1 VDFVLTL
8 TAAAGASAVEL
19 LEALAI
25 VLAVGVTRGFRNAL
39 TGALAAAIGVVTLC
53 LIVGPALRAGAE
65 VAVLR
70 VIVGSALL
78 LVGLEWLR
86 KGVLRVAGRRRRA
99 SSHHEFVEAR
109 DAAATLPRASGGRDW
124 AARGLAFQ
132 GVFLESIEVGLIV
145 LALGAAPGRLA
156 PAVLGSAAAL
166 VLVSGAGIALK
177 EPLQALPET
186 QIKLG
191 MGIALTAFGTY
202 FTAEGLHAHWPL
214 PELAPLYL
222 AGLFALTAW
231 GAVRRL
237 ERTSPAPEATWPR
250 C

>member
-1 VDFVLTL
+1 MNFALTL
-8 TAAAGASAVEL
+8 AASAGASAVEL

-39 TGALAAAIGVVTLC
+39 TGAVTAAVGVLALC
-53 LIVGPALRAGAE
+53 LVLGPALRAAAGI
-65 VAVLR
+65 AVLR

-78 LVGLEWLR
+78 LFGLEWLR

-99 SSHHEFVEAR
+99 SSYHEFLEAR
-109 DAAATLPRASGGRDW
+109 DEAAALPSASIGRDW

-132 GVFLESIEVGLIV
+132 GVFLEGLEVGLIV

-156 PAVLGSAAAL
+156 PAVLGAAVAVLL
-166 VLVSGAGIALK
+166 VAGAGIALK
-177 EPLQALPET
+177 EPLQRLPET

-191 MGIALTAFGTY
+191 MGVALTAFGTY

-214 PELAPLYL
+214 AELAPVYL
-222 AGLFALTAW
+222 AGLFAATAW
-231 GAVRRL
+231 LAVRRL
-237 ERTSPAPEATWPR
+237 ERTAPASEAT
-250 C
+250 

>member
-1 VDFVLTL
+1 VNFAMTL

-39 TGALAAAIGVVTLC
+39 TGAFAAALGVVTLC
-53 LIVGPALRAGAE
+53 LVLGPALRAGAGIS
-65 VAVLR
+65 VLR
-70 VIVGSALL
+70 VIVGGALL
-78 LVGLEWLR
+78 LFGLEWLR

-99 SSHHEFVEAR
+99 SSYHEFVEAR
-109 DAAATLPRASGGRDW
+109 DAAAALPSTAGGPDW

-132 GVFLESIEVGLIV
+132 GVFLEGLEVGLIV
-145 LALGAAPGRLA
+145 LALGAAPGHLE
-156 PAVLGSAAAL
+156 PALLGAAVAL
-166 VLVSGAGIALK
+166 VFISGAGVALR
-177 EPLQALPET
+177 EPLQRLPET

-191 MGIALTAFGTY
+191 MGVALTAFGTF

-214 PELAPLYL
+214 SELAPPYL

-231 GAVRRL
+231 LAIRRL
-237 ERTSPAPEATWPR
+237 ERAAPASEAI
-250 C
+250 